1 MAKILGVNDNLTV
14 QETETE
20 LRPDAED
27 YSDIGTLQ
35 SIFAGLGSGL
45 IQIPKGVMSLGASI
59 YDLVL

>member
-1 MAKILGVNDNLTV
+1 MARILGVDDNLTL

-45 IQIPKGVMSLGASI
+45 NTNTKRCHVFGCKCI
-59 YDLVL
+59 